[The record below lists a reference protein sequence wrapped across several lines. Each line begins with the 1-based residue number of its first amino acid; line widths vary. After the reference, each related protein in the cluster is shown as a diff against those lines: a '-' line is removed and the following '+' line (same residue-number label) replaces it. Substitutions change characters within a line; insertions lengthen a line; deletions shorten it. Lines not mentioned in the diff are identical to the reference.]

1 MLLVRMKHRSP
12 ILPAILLASCL
23 SANVTHA
30 AVPAVASPVADSPAV
45 EQRVNAMLGKLT
57 LEQKV
62 DLIGGVDNMFI
73 RAEPAAGLPRMQM
86 SDGPFGV
93 RSVGPSAAY
102 MAGVGLA
109 ASWDPQLAQRVGEA
123 MGRDARARG
132 VHFFLGPGA
141 NIHRAPQ
148 NGRNMEYYSE
158 DPFLAGSM
166 GVGFIDG
173 IQSQGV
179 VATIKHFVANNSEYD
194 RRHLDTIIDERT
206 LREIY
211 LPAFEMAVKD
221 AHVGAVMSSYN
232 LVNGDYL
239 SENRTISHDI
249 LKREWGFD
257 GIFMSD
263 WGAAHDGIKAFNA
276 GLDLEMPA
284 AEAMTPQRLLPQLK
298 DGKLSQ
304 DVLNDKVRRIL
315 RTAVRFGF
323 LDRPQKDLSLPLFSL
338 DNDAVAL
345 QSAREG
351 LVLLKNEHGVLP
363 LDAGKLKTI
372 AVIGP
377 NAFPAI
383 SSAGG
388 SSHVDTFE
396 AQSVLGGITHQLG
409 DKVRVLY
416 SRGLPSADEVFKQS
430 VFVGPDGG
438 QGLQRQT
445 FANGDFQGKPA
456 ESGVDAHVDQWKP
469 ELWTTSATERKSI
482 RWSGRFVPA
491 HGGKYLFLT
500 AAASLDTY
508 RLFVDGRNVIE
519 QPQRE
524 GQAPLYVTLD
534 LVAGKPVTIRL
545 DYKPD
550 VSYSRMGLG
559 VIALD
564 DLISPDARKMAAM
577 ADAAVVAVGFD
588 PTSESEAFDRT
599 FQLPWGQEAL
609 IEAVAAANRKTVVT
623 VNSGDAYATDGWLA
637 KVPALLQSWYPG
649 QEGGRAIAEVLFG
662 EHTPEGKLPISFGRE
677 WQDNPTHDFYDAP
690 PHPPGS
696 NPTVKYGEGVFLG
709 YRWYTSY
716 PKKAQPLFAFGY
728 GLSYT
733 TFAFANLQLSPAA
746 AKAGDTVSVSFEV
759 TNTGRRAGAEV
770 AQVYVGDPSAKV
782 ARPAR
787 ELKAFRKVRLQPGQ
801 TGHVTLTLDRRSF
814 AYYDVKQHAW
824 QVDPGRFKVYVGDAS
839 NHTPLSADLTLGD

>member
-1 MLLVRMKHRSP
+1 MPIKSLSFALLV
-12 ILPAILLASCL
+12 CL
-23 SANVTHA
+23 GVGCAVHADTPVSAG
-30 AVPAVASPVADSPAV
+30 PVADSPAI
-45 EQRVNAMLGKLT
+45 EQRVDAMLGKLT
-57 LEQKV
+57 LAQKV
-62 DLIGGVDNMFI
+62 DLIGGVDNMYT
-73 RAEPAAGLPRMQM
+73 RAEPAAGLPRLQM

-93 RSVGPSAAY
+93 RSVGPSTAY
-102 MAGVGLA
+102 MAGAGLA
-109 ASWDPQLAQRVGEA
+109 ASWDPPLAQQVGEA

-132 VHFFLGPGA
+132 VHFLLGPGA

-166 GVGFIDG
+166 AVGFIDG

-179 VATIKHFVANNSEYD
+179 VATIKHFAANNSEYD

-232 LVNGDYL
+232 LINGEHL

-249 LKREWGFD
+249 LKQEWGFK

-263 WGAAHDGIKAFNA
+263 WQATHDGIKAFNA
-276 GLDLEMPA
+276 GLDLEMPS
-284 AEAMTPQRLLPQLK
+284 AEAMTPQLLLPQLK

-315 RTAVRFGF
+315 RTAARFGF
-323 LDRPQKDLSLPLFSL
+323 LDRPQKDLSQPLFNL
-338 DNDAVAL
+338 DNDTVAL

-351 LVLLKNEHGVLP
+351 LVLLKNEHNVLP
-363 LDAGKLKTI
+363 LDVGKLKTI

-396 AQSVLGGITHQLG
+396 AQSVLSGITHQLG
-409 DKVRVLY
+409 DKVCVLY
-416 SRGLPSADEVFKQS
+416 SRGLPSPDEVFKQS
-430 VFVGPDGG
+430 SFVSPDGG
-438 QGLQRQT
+438 KGLQQQT
-445 FANGDFQGKPA
+445 FANDDFQGKPSA
-456 ESGVDAHVDQWKP
+456 TVMDEHVDQWKP
-469 ELWTTSATERKSI
+469 ELWTTAATERQSI
-482 RWSGRFVPA
+482 RWSGQFVPT
-491 HGGKYLFLT
+491 HSGKYLFLT

-508 RLFVDGRNVIE
+508 QLFVNGKNVIE

-524 GQAPLYVTLD
+524 GQAPLYATLD

-550 VSYSRMGLG
+550 VSYSRMGMG

-564 DLISPDARKMAAM
+564 DLISPDAKKMAAM

-609 IEAVAAANRKTVVT
+609 IDAVAEVNKKTVVT

-637 KVPALLQSWYPG
+637 KVPVLLQSWYPG

-662 EHTPEGKLPISFGRE
+662 AHTPEGKLPISFGRE
-677 WQDNPTHDFYDAP
+677 WKDNPTHDFYDAP
-690 PHPPGS
+690 PHSAGT

-716 PKKAQPLFAFGY
+716 PDKAQPLFAFGY

-733 TFAFANLQLSPAA
+733 TFAFGHLRLSPVQ
-746 AKAGDTVSVSFEV
+746 AKADGTVSVSFDV
-759 TNTGRRAGAEV
+759 TNTGQRAGAEV

-787 ELKAFRKVRLQPGQ
+787 ELKAFHKVRLQPGQ
-801 TGHVTLTLDRRSF
+801 TEHVTLTLDRRSF
-814 AYYDVKQHAW
+814 AYYDVKRHAW

-839 NHTPLSADLTLGD
+839 NNTPLSADLAIGD

>member
-1 MLLVRMKHRSP
+1 MRIKTLSL
-12 ILPAILLASCL
+12 ALLACIGVSGT
-23 SANVTHA
+23 VHA
-30 AVPAVASPVADSPAV
+30 GTPVSSGPIADSPAV
-45 EQRVNAMLGKLT
+45 EQRVDAMLGKLT
-57 LEQKV
+57 LAQKV
-62 DLIGGVDNMFI
+62 DLIGGEDNMFI
-73 RAEPAAGLPRMQM
+73 RAEPTIGLPRLRM

-93 RSVGPSAAY
+93 RSVGPSTAY

-109 ASWDPQLAQRVGEA
+109 ASWDPQLARRVGEA

-132 VHFFLGPGA
+132 VNFFLGPGA

-166 GVGFIDG
+166 AVGFIDG

-194 RRHLDTIIDERT
+194 RRHLDTLIDERT

-239 SENRTISHDI
+239 SENHVISHDI
-249 LKREWGFD
+249 LKKDWGFN

-263 WGAAHDGIKAFNA
+263 WGATHDGIKAFNA

-284 AEAMTPQRLLPQLK
+284 AEAMTPQRLLPELK

-323 LDRPQKDLSLPLFSL
+323 LDRPQKDMSIPLFNL

-351 LVLLKNEHGVLP
+351 LVLLKNEHHVLP
-363 LDAGKLKTI
+363 LDASKIRTI

-396 AQSVLGGITHQLG
+396 AQSVLTGIAHQLG

-416 SRGLPSADEVFKQS
+416 SRGLPSPDEVFKQS
-430 VFVGPDGG
+430 SFVGPNGG
-438 QGLQRQT
+438 KGLQRQT
-445 FANGDFQGKPA
+445 FANADFHGKPGA
-456 ESGVDAHVDQWKP
+456 TAMDEHVDQWKP
-469 ELWTTSATERKSI
+469 ELWTTSATERQSI
-482 RWSGRFVPA
+482 RWSGSFVPA
-491 HGGKYLFLT
+491 HSGKYLFLA

-508 RLFVDGRNVIE
+508 RLFVDGKNVIT

-524 GQAPLYVTLD
+524 GQAPLYATLD

-564 DLISPDARKMAAM
+564 DLISPDAKKMAAM

-609 IEAVAAANRKTVVT
+609 IEAVAAVNKKTIVT
-623 VNSGDAYATDGWLA
+623 VNSGDAYATDGWLD

-662 EHTPEGKLPISFGRE
+662 AHTPEGKLPVSFDRE
-677 WQDNPTHDFYDAP
+677 WKDNPTHDFYDAP
-690 PHPPGS
+690 PHPAGT

-716 PKKAQPLFAFGY
+716 PNKPQPLFAFGY

-733 TFAFANLQLSPAA
+733 TFAFANLKLSPTTAQ
-746 AKAGDTVSVSFEV
+746 AGGSVNVSFDV

-770 AQVYVGDPSAKV
+770 AQVYVGDPSARV

-787 ELKAFRKVRLQPGQ
+787 ELKAFRKIRLQPGQ

-814 AYYDVKQHAW
+814 AYYDVKRHAW
-824 QVDPGRFKVYVGDAS
+824 RVDPGRFKVYVGDAS
-839 NHTPLSADLTLGD
+839 NHTPLSADLTMGD

>member
-1 MLLVRMKHRSP
+1 MQLVRMKPLSR
-12 ILPAILLASCL
+12 ILPAVLLTCL
-23 SANVTHA
+23 GPIFAHA
-30 AVPAVASPVADSPAV
+30 AVPAAAGPVADSPAV

-109 ASWDPQLAQRVGEA
+109 ASWDPQLAQQVGEA

-179 VATIKHFVANNSEYD
+179 IATIKHFVANNSEYD
-194 RRHLDTIIDERT
+194 RRHLDTLIDERT

-232 LVNGDYL
+232 LVNGDHL
-239 SENRTISHDI
+239 SENRAISHDI
-249 LKREWGFD
+249 LKQEWGFD

-263 WGAAHDGIKAFNA
+263 WQATHDGIKAFNA
-276 GLDLEMPA
+276 GLDLEMPS

-298 DGKLSQ
+298 DGKLSP

-323 LDRPQKDLSLPLFSL
+323 LDRSQKDLSLPLFSL
-338 DNDAVAL
+338 DNDSVAL

-351 LVLLKNEHGVLP
+351 LVLLKNEHNLLP
-363 LDAGKLKTI
+363 LDVDKLKTI

-383 SSAGG
+383 ASAGG

-396 AQSVLGGITHQLG
+396 AQSVLSGITHQLG

-416 SRGLPSADEVFKQS
+416 SRGLPSADDVFKQS
-430 VFVGPDGG
+430 VFVSPDGG
-438 QGLQRQT
+438 KGLQRQT
-445 FANGDFQGKPA
+445 FANDGFQSKPA

-469 ELWTTSATERKSI
+469 ELWTTSAIERQSI
-482 RWSGRFVPA
+482 RWSGRFMPT
-491 HGGKYLFLT
+491 HSGKYLFLT

-508 RLFVDGRNVIE
+508 QLFVDGRNVIE

-564 DLISPDARKMAAM
+564 ELISPDARKMAAM

-609 IEAVAAANRKTVVT
+609 IEAVAAANKKTVVA

-649 QEGGRAIAEVLFG
+649 QEGGLAIAEVLFG
-662 EHTPEGKLPISFGRE
+662 AHTPEGKLPISFGRE
-677 WQDNPTHDFYDAP
+677 WKDNPTHDFYDAP

-733 TFAFANLQLSPAA
+733 TFGFANLQLSPAT
-746 AKAGDTVSVSFEV
+746 AKAGDTVSVSFDV
-759 TNTGRRAGAEV
+759 TNTGQRAGAEV
-770 AQVYVGDPSAKV
+770 AQVYVGDPSARV

-801 TGHVTLTLDRRSF
+801 TGHVTLILDRRSF

>member
-1 MLLVRMKHRSP
+1 MRIKSLSFALLV
-12 ILPAILLASCL
+12 CL
-23 SANVTHA
+23 GVGCAVHADTPVSAG
-30 AVPAVASPVADSPAV
+30 PVADSPAI
-45 EQRVNAMLGKLT
+45 EQRVDAMLGKLT
-57 LEQKV
+57 LAQKV
-62 DLIGGVDNMFI
+62 DLIGGVDNMYT
-73 RAEPAAGLPRMQM
+73 RAEPAAGLPRLQM

-93 RSVGPSAAY
+93 RSVGPSTAY
-102 MAGVGLA
+102 MAGAGLA
-109 ASWDPQLAQRVGEA
+109 ASWDPQLAQQVGEA

-132 VHFFLGPGA
+132 VHFLLGPGV

-166 GVGFIDG
+166 AVGFIDG

-179 VATIKHFVANNSEYD
+179 VATIKHFAANNSEYD
-194 RRHLDTIIDERT
+194 RRHLNTIIDERT

-232 LVNGDYL
+232 LINGEHL

-249 LKREWGFD
+249 LKQEWGFK

-263 WGAAHDGIKAFNA
+263 WQATHDGIKAFNA
-276 GLDLEMPA
+276 GLDLEMPS
-284 AEAMTPQRLLPQLK
+284 AEAMTSQLLLSQLK

-315 RTAVRFGF
+315 RTAARFGF
-323 LDRPQKDLSLPLFSL
+323 LDRPQKDLSQPLFNL

-351 LVLLKNEHGVLP
+351 LVLLKNEHNVLP
-363 LDAGKLKTI
+363 LDVGKLKTI

-396 AQSVLGGITHQLG
+396 AQSVLSGITHQLG

-416 SRGLPSADEVFKQS
+416 SRGLPSPDEVFKQS
-430 VFVGPDGG
+430 SFVSPDGG
-438 QGLQRQT
+438 KGLQQQT
-445 FANGDFQGKPA
+445 FANDDFQGKPSA
-456 ESGVDAHVDQWKP
+456 TVMDEHVDQWKP
-469 ELWTTSATERKSI
+469 ELWTTAATERQSI
-482 RWSGRFVPA
+482 RWSGQFVPT
-491 HGGKYLFLT
+491 HSGKYLFLT

-508 RLFVDGRNVIE
+508 QLFVNGKNVIE
-519 QPQRE
+519 QLQRE
-524 GQAPLYVTLD
+524 GQAPLYATLD

-550 VSYSRMGLG
+550 VSYSRMGMG

-564 DLISPDARKMAAM
+564 DLISPDAKKMAAM

-609 IEAVAAANRKTVVT
+609 IDAVVEVNKKTVVA

-637 KVPALLQSWYPG
+637 KVPVLLQSWYPG

-662 EHTPEGKLPISFGRE
+662 AHTPEGKLPISFGRE
-677 WQDNPTHDFYDAP
+677 WKDNPTHDFYDAP
-690 PHPPGS
+690 PHSAGT

-716 PKKAQPLFAFGY
+716 PDKAQPLFAFGY

-733 TFAFANLQLSPAA
+733 TFAFGHLKLSPVQ
-746 AKAGDTVSVSFEV
+746 AKADSTVSVSFDV
-759 TNTGRRAGAEV
+759 TNTGQRAGAEV

-787 ELKAFRKVRLQPGQ
+787 ELKAFHKVRLPPGQ
-801 TGHVTLTLDRRSF
+801 TEHVTLTLDRRSF
-814 AYYDVKQHAW
+814 AYYDVKRHAW

-839 NHTPLSADLTLGD
+839 NNTPLSADLAIGD

>member
-1 MLLVRMKHRSP
+1 MRIKSLSLV
-12 ILPAILLASCL
+12 LLACL
-23 SANVTHA
+23 GGNSTVHADTPASAG
-30 AVPAVASPVADSPAV
+30 PVADSPAV
-45 EQRVNAMLGKLT
+45 EQRVDAMLGKLT
-57 LEQKV
+57 LAQKV
-62 DLIGGVDNMFI
+62 DLIGGVDNMYI
-73 RAEPAAGLPRMQM
+73 RAAPEIGLPRLRM

-93 RSVGPSAAY
+93 RGVGPSTAY

-109 ASWDPQLAQRVGEA
+109 ASWDPQLAQQVGEA

-158 DPFLAGSM
+158 DPFLAGRM
-166 GVGFIDG
+166 AVGFIDG

-194 RRHLDTIIDERT
+194 RRNLDTHIDERT

-221 AHVGAVMSSYN
+221 AHVGAVMGSYN

-239 SENRTISHDI
+239 SENRRISHDI
-249 LKREWGFD
+249 LKQEWGFK

-263 WGAAHDGIKAFNA
+263 WQATYDGIKAFNA
-276 GLDLEMPA
+276 GLDLEMPV
-284 AEAMTPQRLLPQLK
+284 AEAMTPALLLPALQN
-298 DGKLSQ
+298 GKLSQ
-304 DVLNDKVRRIL
+304 DVLDDKLRRIL

-323 LDRPQKDLSLPLFSL
+323 LDRPQQDLSIPLFDL
-338 DNDAVAL
+338 ANDAVAL

-351 LVLLKNEHGVLP
+351 LVLLKNERNVLP

-396 AQSVLGGITHQLG
+396 AQSVLSGITHQLG

-416 SRGLPSADEVFKQS
+416 SRGLPSADDVFKQS
-430 VFVGPDGG
+430 AFVNPEGG
-438 QGLQRQT
+438 KGLQRQT
-445 FANGDFQGKPA
+445 FANGDFQGKPLDTR
-456 ESGVDAHVDQWKP
+456 VDEHVDQWKP
-469 ELWTTSATERKSI
+469 ELWTPSATERQSI

-491 HGGKYLFLT
+491 HSGKYLFLT
-500 AAASLDTY
+500 AAASFDTY
-508 RLFVDGRNVIE
+508 RLFVDGKRVIE
-519 QPQRE
+519 QPHRE

-545 DYKPD
+545 DYQPD

-564 DLISPDARKMAAM
+564 ELIAPEARKMAAM

-609 IEAVAAANRKTVVT
+609 IEAVAAANKTTVVT

-662 EHTPEGKLPISFGRE
+662 AHTPEGKLPISFGRE
-677 WQDNPTHDFYDAP
+677 WKDNPTHDFYDAP
-690 PHPPGS
+690 PHAAGS
-696 NPTVKYGEGVFLG
+696 KPTVTYGEGVFLG

-716 PKKAQPLFAFGY
+716 PHKAQPLYAFGY

-733 TFAFANLQLSPAA
+733 TFAFGNLVVSPTS
-746 AKAGDTVSVSFEV
+746 AKADGTVSVSFDV
-759 TNTGRRAGAEV
+759 TNSGKRAGAEV
-770 AQVYVGDPSAKV
+770 AQVYVGDPSAKL

-787 ELKAFRKVRLQPGQ
+787 ELKAFRKVRLEPGQ
-801 TGHVTLTLDRRSF
+801 TERVTLNLDRRAF

-824 QVDPGRFKVYVGDAS
+824 QVDPGRFTIHVGNAS
-839 NHTPLSADLTLGD
+839 NHTPLSADLTIGD

>member
-1 MLLVRMKHRSP
+1 MRLKPLCLTLL
-12 ILPAILLASCL
+12 LCLDASCAVQAAP
-23 SANVTHA
+23 SVRTGPVT
-30 AVPAVASPVADSPAV
+30 DSPAI
-45 EQRVNAMLGKLT
+45 ERRVDTMLGKLT
-57 LEQKV
+57 LKQKV
-62 DLIGGVDNMFI
+62 DLIGGEDNMYI
-73 RAEPAAGLPRMQM
+73 RAEPAIGLPRLRM

-93 RSVGPSAAY
+93 RSVGPSTAY

-109 ASWDPQLAQRVGEA
+109 ASWDPALARRVGEA
-123 MGRDARARG
+123 MGHDARARG
-132 VHFFLGPGA
+132 VNFLLGPGA

-166 GVGFIDG
+166 AVGFIDG

-179 VATIKHFVANNSEYD
+179 VATVKHFVANNSEYD
-194 RRHLDTIIDERT
+194 RRHLDTLIDERT
-206 LREIY
+206 LHEIY

-232 LVNGDYL
+232 LVNGDYM
-239 SENRTISHDI
+239 SENRTIDEDI
-249 LKREWGFD
+249 LKKAWGFK

-263 WGAAHDGIKAFNA
+263 WGAAHDGVKAFNA

-284 AEAMTPQRLLPQLK
+284 ADVMSPQRLLPLLK
-298 DGKLSQ
+298 DGTLSREAL
-304 DVLNDKVRRIL
+304 DDKVRRIL

-323 LDRPQKDLSLPLFSL
+323 LDRPQKELSQPLFSL
-338 DNDAVAL
+338 ASDAVAL

-351 LVLLKNEHGVLP
+351 LVLLKNAHHVLP
-363 LDAGKLKTI
+363 LDPSKIRSI

-396 AQSVLGGITHQLG
+396 AQSVLSGITHQLG
-409 DKVRVLY
+409 DKVQVLY
-416 SRGLPSADEVFKQS
+416 SRGLPSPDEVFKQS
-430 VFVGPDGG
+430 SFISPDGG
-438 QGLQRQT
+438 NGLLRQT
-445 FANGDFQGKPA
+445 FANADFQGKPSA
-456 ESGVDAHVDQWKP
+456 TGTDEHVDQWKP
-469 ELWTTSATERKSI
+469 ELWTASATRRQSI
-482 RWSGRFVPA
+482 RWSGSFVPK
-491 HGGKYLFLT
+491 HSGKYLFLT
-500 AAASLDTY
+500 AAASQDTY
-508 RLFVDGRNVIE
+508 RLLVNGKPVIS
-519 QPQRE
+519 QPKRE

-534 LVAGKPVTIRL
+534 LTAGKPVAIRL
-545 DYKPD
+545 DYQPD

-564 DLISPDARKMAAM
+564 ELISPDARKMAAM

-609 IEAVAAANRKTVVT
+609 IEAVAAVNRKTIVT
-623 VNSGDAYATDGWLA
+623 VNSGDAYATDGWLD

-662 EHTPEGKLPISFGRE
+662 AHAPEGKLPISFGRE
-677 WQDNPTHDFYDAP
+677 WKDNPTHDFYDAP
-690 PHPPGS
+690 PHATGS
-696 NPTVKYGEGVFLG
+696 NPTVRYGEGVFLG
-709 YRWYTSY
+709 YRWYTTY
-716 PKKAQPLFAFGY
+716 PDKPQPLFAFGY

-733 TFAFANLQLSPAA
+733 SFAFSRLSVSPAA
-746 AKAGDTVSVSFEV
+746 AKIGHTVTVAFDV
-759 TNTGRRAGAEV
+759 TNTGARDGAEV
-770 AQVYVGDPSAKV
+770 AQVYVGDPSAKL

-787 ELKAFRKVRLQPGQ
+787 ELKAFRKVRLKPGQ
-801 TGHVTLTLDRRSF
+801 TAHVSLTLDRRSF
-814 AYYDVKQHAW
+814 AYYDVGKHGW
-824 QVDPGRFKVYVGDAS
+824 QVDPGRFTVYVGDAS
-839 NHTPLSADLTLGD
+839 NHTPLSATLTLGN

>member
-1 MLLVRMKHRSP
+1 MRIKTLSL
-12 ILPAILLASCL
+12 ALLACIGVSGT
-23 SANVTHA
+23 VHA
-30 AVPAVASPVADSPAV
+30 DTPVSSGPVADSPAV
-45 EQRVNAMLGKLT
+45 EQRVDAMLGKLT
-57 LEQKV
+57 LAQKV
-62 DLIGGVDNMFI
+62 DLIGGEDNMFI
-73 RAEPAAGLPRMQM
+73 RAEPTIGLPRLRM

-93 RSVGPSAAY
+93 RSVGPSTAY

-109 ASWDPQLAQRVGEA
+109 ASWDPALAQRVGEA

-166 GVGFIDG
+166 AVGFIDG

-194 RRHLDTIIDERT
+194 RRHLDTLIDERT

-239 SENRTISHDI
+239 SENHVISHDI
-249 LKREWGFD
+249 LKKDWGFN

-263 WGAAHDGIKAFNA
+263 WGATHDGIKAFNA

-284 AEAMTPQRLLPQLK
+284 AEAMTPQRLLPELK

-323 LDRPQKDLSLPLFSL
+323 LDRPQKDMSIPLFNL

-351 LVLLKNEHGVLP
+351 LVLLKNEHHVLP
-363 LDAGKLKTI
+363 LDASKIRTI

-396 AQSVLGGITHQLG
+396 AQSVLTGIAHQLG

-416 SRGLPSADEVFKQS
+416 SRGLPSPDEVFKQS
-430 VFVGPDGG
+430 SFVGPNGG
-438 QGLQRQT
+438 KGLQRQT
-445 FANGDFQGKPA
+445 FANADFHGKPGA
-456 ESGVDAHVDQWKP
+456 TAMDEHVDQWKP
-469 ELWTTSATERKSI
+469 ELWTTSATERQSI
-482 RWSGRFVPA
+482 RWSGSFVPA
-491 HGGKYLFLT
+491 HSGKYLFLA

-508 RLFVDGRNVIE
+508 RLFVDGKNVIT

-524 GQAPLYVTLD
+524 GQAPLYATLD

-564 DLISPDARKMAAM
+564 DLISPDAKKMAAM

-609 IEAVAAANRKTVVT
+609 IEAVAAVNKKTIVT
-623 VNSGDAYATDGWLA
+623 VNSGDAYATDGWLD

-662 EHTPEGKLPISFGRE
+662 AHTPEGKLPVSFDRE
-677 WQDNPTHDFYDAP
+677 WRDNPTHDFYDAP
-690 PHPPGS
+690 PHPAGT

-716 PKKAQPLFAFGY
+716 PNKPQPLFAFGY

-733 TFAFANLQLSPAA
+733 TFAFANLKLSPTTAQ
-746 AKAGDTVSVSFEV
+746 AGGSVNVSFDV

-770 AQVYVGDPSAKV
+770 AQVYVGDPSARV

-787 ELKAFRKVRLQPGQ
+787 ELKAFRKIRLQPGQ

-814 AYYDVKQHAW
+814 AYYDVKRHAW
-824 QVDPGRFKVYVGDAS
+824 RVDPGRFKVYVGDAS
-839 NHTPLSADLTLGD
+839 NHTPLSADLTMGD

>member
-1 MLLVRMKHRSP
+1 MRIKHLSLILLV
-12 ILPAILLASCL
+12 CL
-23 SANVTHA
+23 GGSGTVHADTPVSAG
-30 AVPAVASPVADSPAV
+30 PVADSPAV
-45 EQRVNAMLGKLT
+45 EQRVDEMLGKLT
-57 LEQKV
+57 LAQKV
-62 DLIGGVDNMFI
+62 DLIGGEDNMFI
-73 RAEPAAGLPRMQM
+73 RAESSIGLSRLQM

-93 RSVGPSAAY
+93 RSVGPSTAY

-109 ASWDPQLAQRVGEA
+109 ASWDPALAQRVGEA

-158 DPFLAGSM
+158 DPFLAGGM
-166 GVGFIDG
+166 AVGFIDG
-173 IQSQGV
+173 IQSRGV

-194 RRHLDTIIDERT
+194 RRHLDTLIDERT
-206 LREIY
+206 LHEIY
-211 LPAFEMAVKD
+211 LPAFEMAVRD
-221 AHVGAVMSSYN
+221 AHVGAVMGSYN

-239 SENRTISHDI
+239 SENRAISHDI
-249 LKREWGFD
+249 LKQAWGFK

-263 WGAAHDGIKAFNA
+263 WGATHDGIKAFNA
-276 GLDLEMPA
+276 GLDLEMPS

-323 LDRPQKDLSLPLFSL
+323 LDRPQKDRSIPLFNL

-351 LVLLKNEHGVLP
+351 LVLLKNQHDVLP
-363 LDAGKLKTI
+363 LDASKIKTI
-372 AVIGP
+372 AMIGP

-396 AQSVLGGITHQLG
+396 AQSVLSGITHQLG

-416 SRGLPSADEVFKQS
+416 SRGLPSPDEVFKQS
-430 VFVGPDGG
+430 SFVSPGG
-438 QGLQRQT
+438 GNGLQRQT
-445 FANGDFQGKPA
+445 FANADFQGKPGA
-456 ESGVDAHVDQWKP
+456 TSTDEHVDQWKP
-469 ELWTTSATERKSI
+469 ELWTAPATERQSI
-482 RWSGRFVPA
+482 RWSGSFVPK
-491 HGGKYLFLT
+491 HSGRYLFLT

-508 RLFVDGRNVIE
+508 RLLVDGKPVIT

-534 LVAGKPVTIRL
+534 LSAGRAVSIRL

-564 DLISPDARKMAAM
+564 DLISPDAKKMAAM

-609 IEAVAAANRKTVVT
+609 IDAVAAVNKKTIVT
-623 VNSGDAYATDGWLA
+623 VNSGDAYATDGWLDQ
-637 KVPALLQSWYPG
+637 VPALLQSWYPG

-662 EHTPEGKLPISFGRE
+662 AHTPEGKLPISFDRE
-677 WQDNPTHDFYDAP
+677 WKDNPTHDFYDAP
-690 PHPPGS
+690 PHPAGTH
-696 NPTVKYGEGVFLG
+696 PTVRYGEGVFLG
-709 YRWYTSY
+709 YRWYTTY
-716 PKKAQPLFAFGY
+716 PDKPQPLFPFGY

-733 TFAFANLQLSPAA
+733 SFAFGKLSVAPAA
-746 AKAGDTVSVSFEV
+746 ARVGDTVTVSFDV
-759 TNTGRRAGAEV
+759 TNTG
-770 AQVYVGDPSAKV
+770 
-782 ARPAR
+782 AR
-787 ELKAFRKVRLQPGQ
+787 EGA
-801 TGHVTLTLDRRSF
+801 
-814 AYYDVKQHAW
+814 
-824 QVDPGRFKVYVGDAS
+824 
-839 NHTPLSADLTLGD
+839 

>member
-1 MLLVRMKHRSP
+1 MRIKTLSL
-12 ILPAILLASCL
+12 ALLACIGVSGT
-23 SANVTHA
+23 VHA
-30 AVPAVASPVADSPAV
+30 GTPVSSGPIADSPAV
-45 EQRVNAMLGKLT
+45 EQRVDAMLGKLT
-57 LEQKV
+57 LAQKV
-62 DLIGGVDNMFI
+62 DLIGGEDNMFI
-73 RAEPAAGLPRMQM
+73 RAEPTIGLPRLRM

-93 RSVGPSAAY
+93 RSVGPSTAY

-109 ASWDPQLAQRVGEA
+109 ASWDPALAQRVGEA

-166 GVGFIDG
+166 AVGFIDG

-194 RRHLDTIIDERT
+194 RRHLDTLIDERT

-239 SENRTISHDI
+239 SENHVISHDI
-249 LKREWGFD
+249 LKKDWGFN

-263 WGAAHDGIKAFNA
+263 WGATHDGIKAFNA

-284 AEAMTPQRLLPQLK
+284 AEAMTLQRLLPELK

-323 LDRPQKDLSLPLFSL
+323 LDRPQKDMSIPLFNL

-351 LVLLKNEHGVLP
+351 LVLLKNEHHVLP
-363 LDAGKLKTI
+363 LDASKIRTI

-396 AQSVLGGITHQLG
+396 AQSVLTGIAHQLG

-416 SRGLPSADEVFKQS
+416 SRGLPSPDEVFKQS
-430 VFVGPDGG
+430 SFVGPNGG
-438 QGLQRQT
+438 KGLQRQT
-445 FANGDFQGKPA
+445 FANADFHGKPGA
-456 ESGVDAHVDQWKP
+456 TAMDEHVDQWKP
-469 ELWTTSATERKSI
+469 ELWTTSATERQSI
-482 RWSGRFVPA
+482 RWSGSFVPA
-491 HGGKYLFLT
+491 HSGKYLFLA

-508 RLFVDGRNVIE
+508 RLFVDGKNVIT

-524 GQAPLYVTLD
+524 GQAPLYATLD

-564 DLISPDARKMAAM
+564 DLISPDAKKMAAM

-609 IEAVAAANRKTVVT
+609 IEAVAAVNKKTIVT
-623 VNSGDAYATDGWLA
+623 VNSGDAYATDGWLD

-662 EHTPEGKLPISFGRE
+662 AHTPEGKLPVSFDRE
-677 WQDNPTHDFYDAP
+677 WRDNPTHDFYDAP
-690 PHPPGS
+690 PHPAGT

-716 PKKAQPLFAFGY
+716 PNKPQPLFAFGY

-733 TFAFANLQLSPAA
+733 TFAFANLKLSPTTAQ
-746 AKAGDTVSVSFEV
+746 AGGSVNVSFDV

-770 AQVYVGDPSAKV
+770 AQVYVGDPSARV

-787 ELKAFRKVRLQPGQ
+787 ELKAFRKIRLQPGQ

-814 AYYDVKQHAW
+814 AYYDVKRHAW
-824 QVDPGRFKVYVGDAS
+824 RVDPGRFKVYVGDAS
-839 NHTPLSADLTLGD
+839 NHTPLSADLTMGD

>member
-1 MLLVRMKHRSP
+1 MYRMRLKPLCLTLLLCLGTSGTVQAGTP
-12 ILPAILLASCL
+12 IPTSL
-23 SANVTHA
+23 
-30 AVPAVASPVADSPAV
+30 VADSPAI
-45 EQRVNAMLGKLT
+45 EQRVDALLNKLT
-57 LEQKV
+57 LAQKV
-62 DLIGGVDNMFI
+62 DLIGGEDNMYI
-73 RAEPAAGLPRMQM
+73 RAEPAIGLPRLRM

-93 RSVGPSAAY
+93 RSVGPSTAY

-109 ASWDPQLAQRVGEA
+109 ASWDPALAQRVGEA

-132 VHFFLGPGA
+132 VNFFLGPGA

-166 GVGFIDG
+166 AVGFIDG

-206 LREIY
+206 LHEIY

-239 SENRTISHDI
+239 SENHAISSDI
-249 LKREWGFD
+249 LKKDWGFN

-263 WGAAHDGIKAFNA
+263 WGATHDGIKAFNA

-284 AEAMTPQRLLPQLK
+284 AEAMTPQRLLPLLK

-323 LDRPQKDLSLPLFSL
+323 LDRPHQDLSIPLFNL

-351 LVLLKNEHGVLP
+351 LVLLKNAHHVLP
-363 LDAGKLKTI
+363 LDASKIRTI

-396 AQSVLGGITHQLG
+396 AQSVLTGITHQLG
-409 DKVRVLY
+409 DKARVLY
-416 SRGLPSADEVFKQS
+416 SRGLPSPDEVFKQS
-430 VFVGPDGG
+430 SFVSPDGG
-438 QGLQRQT
+438 KGLLRQT
-445 FANGDFQGKPA
+445 FANADFQGKPGTTSTD
-456 ESGVDAHVDQWKP
+456 EHVDQWKP
-469 ELWTTSATERKSI
+469 ELWTTPATERQSI
-482 RWSGRFVPA
+482 RWSGSFVPS
-491 HGGKYLFLT
+491 HSGKYLFLT
-500 AAASLDTY
+500 AAASQDTY
-508 RLFVDGRNVIE
+508 RLLVNGKPVIT

-534 LVAGKPVTIRL
+534 LVAGKPVSIRL
-545 DYKPD
+545 DYLPD

-564 DLISPDARKMAAM
+564 DLISPDTKKMAAM

-609 IEAVAAANRKTVVT
+609 IEAVAAVNRKTIVT
-623 VNSGDAYATDGWLA
+623 VNSGDAYATDGWLDQ
-637 KVPALLQSWYPG
+637 VPTLLQSWYPG

-662 EHTPEGKLPISFGRE
+662 AHTPEGKLPVSFDRE
-677 WQDNPTHDFYDAP
+677 WKDNPTHDFYDAP
-690 PHPPGS
+690 AHSAGTH
-696 NPTVKYGEGVFLG
+696 PTVKYGEGVFLG
-709 YRWYTSY
+709 YRWYVTY
-716 PKKAQPLFAFGY
+716 PHKPQPLFAFGY

-733 TFAFANLQLSPAA
+733 TFAFSKLRVSPAS
-746 AKAGDTVSVSFEV
+746 AKVGDTITVSFDV
-759 TNTGRRAGAEV
+759 SNTGSRDGAEV
-770 AQVYVGDPSAKV
+770 AQVYVGDPSARV

-787 ELKAFRKVRLQPGQ
+787 ELKAFRKVRLKPGQ
-801 TGHVTLTLDRRSF
+801 TTHVSLTLDRRAF
-814 AYYDVKQHAW
+814 AYYDVGKHGW
-824 QVDPGRFKVYVGDAS
+824 QVDPGRFTVYVGDAS
-839 NHTPLSADLTLGD
+839 NHTPLATDLTMGKTR

>member
-1 MLLVRMKHRSP
+1 MLFVRMKPLTMIS
-12 ILPAILLASCL
+12 PAILLACL
-23 SANVTHA
+23 SPIFAHA
-30 AVPAVASPVADSPAV
+30 AVPAAAGTVADAPAV

-62 DLIGGVDNMFI
+62 DLIGGVDNMFV

-93 RSVGPSAAY
+93 RSVGPSTAY

-109 ASWDPQLAQRVGEA
+109 ASWDPQLAQQVGEA

-211 LPAFEMAVKD
+211 LPAFEMAVKN

-232 LVNGDYL
+232 LVNGDHL
-239 SENRTISHDI
+239 SENRAISHDI
-249 LKREWGFD
+249 LKQEWGFD

-263 WGAAHDGIKAFNA
+263 WQATHDGIKAFNA
-276 GLDLEMPA
+276 GLDLEMPS
-284 AEAMTPQRLLPQLK
+284 AEAMTPQLLVPPLK

-323 LDRPQKDLSLPLFSL
+323 LDRSQKDLSLPLFSL
-338 DNDAVAL
+338 DNDAMAL

-377 NAFPAI
+377 SAFPAI

-396 AQSVLGGITHQLG
+396 AQSVLSGITHQLG

-416 SRGLPSADEVFKQS
+416 SRGLPSADDVFKQS
-430 VFVGPDGG
+430 VFVSPDGG
-438 QGLQRQT
+438 MGLQRQT

-469 ELWTTSATERKSI
+469 ELWTTSATEHQSI
-482 RWSGRFVPA
+482 RWSGRFVPT
-491 HGGKYLFLT
+491 HSGKYLFLT

-508 RLFVDGRNVIE
+508 QLFVDGRNVIE

-534 LVAGKPVTIRL
+534 LVAGKAVTIRL

-564 DLISPDARKMAAM
+564 QLISPDARKMAAT

-649 QEGGRAIAEVLFG
+649 QQGGRAIAEVLFG
-662 EHTPEGKLPISFGRE
+662 AHTPEGKLPISFGRE
-677 WQDNPTHDFYDAP
+677 WKDNPTHDYYDAP
-690 PHPPGS
+690 PHPAGS

-716 PKKAQPLFAFGY
+716 PEKAQPLFAFGY

-733 TFAFANLQLSPAA
+733 TFAFANLQLSPAT
-746 AKAGDTVSVSFEV
+746 AKASDTVSVSFDV
-759 TNTGRRAGAEV
+759 TNTGQRAGAEV